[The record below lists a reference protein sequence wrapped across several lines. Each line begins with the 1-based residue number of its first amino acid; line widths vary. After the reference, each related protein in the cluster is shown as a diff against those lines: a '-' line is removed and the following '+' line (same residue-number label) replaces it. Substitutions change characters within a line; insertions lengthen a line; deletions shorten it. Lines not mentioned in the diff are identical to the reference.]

1 MLRKWILLLL
11 VSSVWLLGC
20 SADDDNNA
28 LPDGDTVNKSA
39 NLLSAGAS
47 ANDILSNNN
56 FTTLLIEIAYVEGF
70 RPTQEAMDAFD
81 AYLRAR
87 TFKNNIEIQY
97 TPLPSPNQES
107 LTIQEVANL
116 EDENRANYNEGNT
129 LAIYIYF
136 ADAPDESDDEASGL
150 VTLGSVYRNTSMVIY
165 EQTVRDLA
173 AKSVLIS
180 VADVESATLNH
191 EFGHLFGLV
200 DLGTSMV
207 NDHEDVQ
214 RDDEGNPEL
223 DSNGNPIGNNHC
235 DINGCLM
242 RAELQFGGGI
252 MSMLESRAAK
262 GLAIPSLDAECI
274 LDLQGNGGR

>member
-11 VSSVWLLGC
+11 VSSGWLLGC
-20 SADDDNNA
+20 STDDDNNA
-28 LPDGDTVNKSA
+28 LPNGDTVNKSA
-39 NLLSAGAS
+39 NLLSAGES
-47 ANDILSNNN
+47 AGDILSNNN
-56 FTTLLIEIAYVEGF
+56 FSNLLIEIAYVEGF
-70 RPTQEAMDAFD
+70 RPTQEAMDAFE

-87 TFKNNIEIQY
+87 TFKSIIEIQY
-97 TPLPSPNQES
+97 NPLPSPNQES

-116 EDENRANYNEGNT
+116 EDDNRENYNEGNT

-136 ADAPDESDDEASGL
+136 ADAPDDSDDEDSGL

-165 EQTVRDLA
+165 EQTIRDLA
-173 AKSVLIS
+173 AKSILIS

-207 NDHEDVQ
+207 NDHEDILL
-214 RDDEGNPEL
+214 DDDGNPEL
-223 DSNGNPIGNNHC
+223 DNNGNPIGNSHC
-235 DINGCLM
+235 DVNGCLM

-252 MSMLESRAAK
+252 MGMLESRAAR
-262 GLAIPSLDAECI
+262 GLAIPDLDAECI

>member
-11 VSSVWLLGC
+11 ISSVWLLGC
-20 SADDDNNA
+20 STDDDNNA
-28 LPDGDTVNKSA
+28 LPDDGTVNKSA
-39 NLLSAGAS
+39 NLLSAGESAS
-47 ANDILSNNN
+47 DILSNNN
-56 FTTLLIEIAYVEGF
+56 FSNILIEIAYVEGF
-70 RPTQEAMDAFD
+70 RPTQEAMDAFE

-87 TFKNNIEIQY
+87 TFKNVIEIQY
-97 TPLPSPNQES
+97 SPLDSPNQES

-116 EDENRANYNEGNT
+116 EDENRVNYNEGNT

-136 ADAPDESDDEASGL
+136 ADAPDESDDEDSGL

-173 AKSVLIS
+173 SRSFLIS

-200 DLGTSMV
+200 DLGTAMV
-207 NDHEDVQ
+207 NDHEDFL

-223 DSNGNPIGNNHC
+223 DSTGNPIGNNHC
-235 DINGCLM
+235 DIDGCLM

-252 MSMLESRAAK
+252 MGMLESRAAR
-262 GLAIPSLDAECI
+262 GLSIPALDAECI